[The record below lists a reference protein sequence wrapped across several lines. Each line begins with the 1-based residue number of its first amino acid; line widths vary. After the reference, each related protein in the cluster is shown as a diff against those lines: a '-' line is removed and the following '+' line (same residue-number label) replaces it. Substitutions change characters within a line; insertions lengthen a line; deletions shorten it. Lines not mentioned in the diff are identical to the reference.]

1 MECKTGV
8 VVVVRFGN
16 VGFWRYLILGVR
28 RR

>member
-8 VVVVRFGN
+8 VVVAGFGN